1 MYTIEKSR
9 TFDDELKITDE
20 SRELLLKIHLEI
32 NPSMIPQYRALLL
45 RLTELQKQSQP
56 DVTSIGACIV
66 DIMGLLLG
74 KTNTEKIIAFYE
86 NNYTQMLYDIFPYI
100 QQVIVPE
107 FEKLAKDRKKMFSK
121 KWR

>member
-20 SRELLLKIHLEI
+20 NRELLLKIHLEI

-66 DIMGLLLG
+66 DIDNGVL
-74 KTNTEKIIAFYE
+74 I
-86 NNYTQMLYDIFPYI
+86 
-100 QQVIVPE
+100 VINQNFVIHGIY
-107 FEKLAKDRKKMFSK
+107 
-121 KWR
+121 

>member
-20 SRELLLKIHLEI
+20 NRELLLKIHLEI

-74 KTNTEKIIAFYE
+74 KTNTEKIIAFY
-86 NNYTQMLYDIFPYI
+86 
-100 QQVIVPE
+100 
-107 FEKLAKDRKKMFSK
+107 
-121 KWR
+121 

>member
-20 SRELLLKIHLEI
+20 NRELLLKIHLGI

-107 FEKLAKDRKKMFSK
+107 VEKLAKDRKKMFSK

>member
-9 TFDDELKITDE
+9 NFDDELKITEDNK
-20 SRELLLKIHLEI
+20 ELLLKIHLEI
-32 NPSMIPQYRALLL
+32 NPGMIPKYRALSL
-45 RLTELQKQSQP
+45 RLSELQKQTQP
-56 DVTSIGACIV
+56 DVTAIGACIV

-74 KTNTEKIIAFYE
+74 ETNTEKIVAFYE

-107 FEKLAKDRKKMFSK
+107 IEKLAKDRKKMFSK

>member
-20 SRELLLKIHLEI
+20 NRELLLKIHLGI

-66 DIMGLLLG
+66 DIDNGVL
-74 KTNTEKIIAFYE
+74 I
-86 NNYTQMLYDIFPYI
+86 
-100 QQVIVPE
+100 VINQNFVIHGI
-107 FEKLAKDRKKMFSK
+107 D
-121 KWR
+121 